1 MNLPIAIVMG
11 SVFIAVGL
19 FFGLKTISD
28 ALYALWKL
36 LHDLRIIINHYHH
49 TKSEQEGGAKC

>member
-11 SVFIAVGL
+11 SMFIAVGL

-36 LHDLRIIINHYHH
+36 LHDLRINVNHY
-49 TKSEQEGGAKC
+49 TKSEQKGGEE

>member
-1 MNLPIAIVMG
+1 MNLPVAIVMG

-36 LHDLRIIINHYHH
+36 LHDLRISVNHY
-49 TKSEQEGGAKC
+49 TEVVKEGGAK

>member
-1 MNLPIAIVMG
+1 MNLSAAIVTG
-11 SVFIAVGL
+11 SAFIAVGI

-36 LHDLRIIINHYHH
+36 LHDIRININHY
-49 TKSEQEGGAKC
+49 TKSEQEGGEK

>member
-1 MNLPIAIVMG
+1 MTLPIAIATG
-11 SVFIAVGL
+11 CVFIAVGV

-36 LHDLRIIINHYHH
+36 LHDLRIDVNHY
-49 TKSEQEGGAKC
+49 TKSEQEGGAK

>member
-19 FFGLKTISD
+19 FFGLKTISE
-28 ALYALWKL
+28 ALYALWRL
-36 LHDLRIIINHYHH
+36 LHDLRINVNHY
-49 TKSEQEGGAKC
+49 TKSETEGAAE